1 MAIVASLGKSIVK
14 KGVRLSIAAARAD
27 IEGEP
32 RLALE
37 SLCMSL
43 IDKIPLLDDAA
54 LKNLLDNAKRLGASG
69 SPKQQADAAE
79 LLPALEAAVAERRA
93 TKLGAAA
100 EKRAVNKKP
109 AAPKAAKAA
118 KATVAA

>member
-14 KGVRLSIAAARAD
+14 KGARLSIAAVSAD

-93 TKLGAAA
+93 TKLEAAA